1 MRCTS
6 VARVSAR
13 FSAMAS
19 AMIPVL
25 AGAVSVLLWLFVD
38 APDVHVAQAGKRRL
52 VQASGRGDPCG
63 GVLVHGATGPYGPH
77 VARGGYGGQDPF
89 RVGGVAVQD
98 EDAPWTVAGGGGIV
112 GHSRNLCF
120 RSGPGSRWFQHR
132 PGPLAQSQ
140 IAHPTPL
147 QNDL

>member
-1 MRCTS
+1 
-6 VARVSAR
+6 
-13 FSAMAS
+13 
-19 AMIPVL
+19 
-25 AGAVSVLLWLFVD
+25 
-38 APDVHVAQAGKRRL
+38 VAQAGKRRL

-63 GVLVHGATGPYGPH
+63 DVLVHGATRPCGPH
-77 VARGGYGGQDPF
+77 VARGGYGGQDLF

-132 PGPLAQSQ
+132 PGRSLS
-140 IAHPTPL
+140 HR
-147 QNDL
+147 